1 LNTDNVNL
9 KGIWELSSN
18 RSKIF
23 VLHENSVWV
32 EPLAAAFLDLGLE
45 FEEWFLNE
53 GTLDLTSCPPLGVF
67 YNRTSASAHTRGHR
81 YAPEYT
87 SLVLDWLE
95 SHGRTVINGSR
106 ALHLE
111 LSKVSQYTAL
121 AKFGV
126 RTPETFAVAV
136 GPDGQSTAARVMK
149 VAGSQFADEP
159 FILKPNRG
167 GRGVGVQ
174 LFQNSVAAY
183 DYIID
188 GKSAAPLDGIW
199 LVQKYVR
206 APDKHIIRSEFVAG
220 EFLYAVRVDASKG
233 FELCPA
239 DACQVDNEAVGSR
252 FMFDII
258 EDFHH
263 PVLDR
268 YRACLAMN
276 DIQIAGV
283 EMLIDGDGEAWT
295 YDINT
300 NTNYNQEAEAV
311 SGYTGTSRAGM
322 HAIAEYLGKQLDAVE
337 ELTKIA

>member
-1 LNTDNVNL
+1 MSGG
-9 KGIWELSSN
+9 K
-18 RSKIF
+18 SKIF
-23 VLHENSVWV
+23 VLHENSVWL
-32 EPLAAAFLDLGLE
+32 EPLAAALLDLGLE

-81 YAPEYT
+81 FAPEYT
-87 SLVLDWLE
+87 GLVLDWLE

-126 RTPETFAVAV
+126 RTPETFAVVV
-136 GPDGQSTAARVMK
+136 GPDRQSTAERVMK
-149 VAGSQFADEP
+149 VAGSEFADEP

-174 LFQNSVAAY
+174 LFQNGVAAY

-188 GKSAAPLDGIW
+188 GKSPTPLDGIW

-206 APDKHIIRSEFVAG
+206 APDKCIIRSEFVGG

-239 DACQVDNEAVGSR
+239 DACQADEEILGSR
-252 FMFDII
+252 PMFEII
-258 EDFHH
+258 ENFHH

-268 YRACLAMN
+268 YGACLAMN
-276 DIQIAGV
+276 GIQIAGV
-283 EMLIDGDGEAWT
+283 EMLIDEDGEAWT

-300 NTNYNQEAEAV
+300 NTNYNQEAEAAC
-311 SGYTGTSRAGM
+311 GYTGTSRAGM
-322 HAIAEYLGKQLDAVE
+322 HAIAGYLGRQLDAHE
-337 ELTKIA
+337 ELTNIA